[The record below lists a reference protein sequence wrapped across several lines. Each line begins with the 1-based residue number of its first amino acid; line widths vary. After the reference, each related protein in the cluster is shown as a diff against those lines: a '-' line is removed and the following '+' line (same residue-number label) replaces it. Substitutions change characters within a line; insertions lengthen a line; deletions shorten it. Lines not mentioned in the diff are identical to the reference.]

1 MAKKGDFDTADETV
15 RLLATLI
22 RLQTDSQA
30 EAIIELSKA
39 GIGTS
44 RIADL
49 LGTTPATANVA
60 IQRSKAVAKK
70 PVSKKASK

>member
-1 MAKKGDFDTADETV
+1 MKIDNDNDTGEETV

-30 EAIIELSKA
+30 EAIVELRRS
-39 GIGTS
+39 GLGLG

-49 LGTTPATANVA
+49 LGTTTNTANQAV
-60 IQRSKAVAKK
+60 QRAKRRGDL
-70 PVSKKASK
+70 